1 MKYSYLLKHW
11 FTTLLV
17 SPLLLFIYSFVK
29 TEIYDFTDQLEVFI
43 IFLMFSILFALPT
56 IIISIIL
63 FYNFSKKESPT
74 TVLKVVVILTTVI
87 GTSLTLFIISNT
99 VAVEYSV
106 VYSLVAILSG
116 AFLKVKR
123 KTF

>member
-116 AFLKVKR
+116 ALLKVKR
-123 KTF
+123 IN

>member
-87 GTSLTLFIISNT
+87 GASLTLFIISNT